1 MLYKAV
7 FVDRETGYYNVGTG
21 IGTTLEDQIKGMVE
35 VFGTEGNKSVIS
47 ERPDMPNAP
56 QYIMDITAAVNEL
69 GYKPQYDYIS
79 MLKDFKAEMEKGS
92 K

>member
-1 MLYKAV
+1 
-7 FVDRETGYYNVGTG
+7 
-21 IGTTLEDQIKGMVE
+21 MVE
-35 VFGTEGNKSVIS
+35 VFGKDNHKSKVV

-69 GYKPQYDYIS
+69 EYAPKYDYIS
-79 MLKDFKAEMEKGS
+79 MLKDFKKEMEKAT

>member
-1 MLYKAV
+1 M
-7 FVDRETGYYNVGTG
+7 VD
-21 IGTTLEDQIKGMVE
+21 
-35 VFGTEGNKSVIS
+35 VFGEKGNKSVIS

-69 GYKPQYDYIS
+69 DYHPQYDYIS
-79 MLKDFKAEMEKGS
+79 MLKDFKAEMEKGN